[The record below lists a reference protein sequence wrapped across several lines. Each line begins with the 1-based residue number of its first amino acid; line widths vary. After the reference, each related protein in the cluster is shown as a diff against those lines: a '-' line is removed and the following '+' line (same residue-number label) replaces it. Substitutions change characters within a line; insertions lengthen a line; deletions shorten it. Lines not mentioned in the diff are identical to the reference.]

1 MTLKQAVANGGLD
14 KVHYA
19 GCEPT
24 SYFGF
29 VTVFKLVAYGE

>member
-1 MTLKQAVANGGLD
+1 MTLKQAVVNGGLD

-24 SYFGF
+24 SYIGF
-29 VTVFKLVAYGE
+29 VMVFKLVAYGE

>member
-1 MTLKQAVANGGLD
+1 MALKQAVANGGLD
-14 KVHYA
+14 KVHYV

-29 VTVFKLVAYGE
+29 VTVLNLVVYGE

>member
-1 MTLKQAVANGGLD
+1 MALKQAVANGGLD

-29 VTVFKLVAYGE
+29 VTAFRRVAYGE